1 MTLSL
6 LAKKDMQ
13 KKYMS
18 IAFSYISF
26 LKNNYLMCVLR
37 VYYMYVHTCTHKH
50 TCTYECHSMHV
61 EVGGQLS
68 GITSPGMIVS
78 AFTH

>member
-6 LAKKDMQ
+6 LAKKDVQ

-26 LKNNYLMCVLR
+26 LKNIYLMCVLC
-37 VYYMYVHTCTHKH
+37 VHYMYVHTCTHKH
-50 TCTYECHSMHV
+50 THAHECHSMHV
-61 EVGGQLS
+61 EEGR
-68 GITSPGMIVS
+68 
-78 AFTH
+78 

>member
-6 LAKKDMQ
+6 LAKKDIQ

-26 LKNNYLMCVLR
+26 LKKYLFNVCIMCVLHVR
-37 VYYMYVHTCTHKH
+37 AH
-50 TCTYECHSMHV
+50 MH
-61 EVGGQLS
+61 
-68 GITSPGMIVS
+68 
-78 AFTH
+78 A